1 MIAQMKTLLRVKELK
16 HDQALRAMQ
25 AKRQQRDVARDASKR
40 AMAEVEESAATYAQ
54 REDAIYAEVIG
65 QVIDRGEV
73 DATHGRVVL
82 LEKAHALLKD
92 ALERALHIEA
102 RLEAELET
110 ATARYFAALR
120 KRDKFE
126 FLADDMR
133 RQADALA
140 ELHEETEVED
150 LFARP
155 RGRAA

>member
-1 MIAQMKTLLRVKELK
+1 MISQIKTLLRVKELK

-25 AKRQQRDVARDASKR
+25 VKRQQRDTARDASGR
-40 AMAEVEESAATYAQ
+40 ARVQVEESAATYVQ

-73 DATHGRVVL
+73 DATHGRVVV
-82 LEKAHALLKD
+82 LEKDHAQLKD
-92 ALERALHIEA
+92 ALERALHVEA
-102 RLEAELET
+102 RLEAELEA

-120 KRDKFE
+120 KRDKFV
-126 FLADDMR
+126 FIADDMR
-133 RQADALA
+133 QAADAVA

-150 LFARP
+150 MFARP

>member
-1 MIAQMKTLLRVKELK
+1 MISQIKTLLRIKELK

-25 AKRQQRDVARDASKR
+25 VKRQQRDAARDASRR
-40 AMAEVEESAATYAQ
+40 ARTEVEESAATYAE

-92 ALERALHIEA
+92 ALERTLHVEA

-110 ATARYFAALR
+110 ATAQYFTALR
-120 KRDKFE
+120 KRDKFV
-126 FLADDMR
+126 FIADDMR
-133 RQADALA
+133 QQADALA

-150 LFARP
+150 LFTRP